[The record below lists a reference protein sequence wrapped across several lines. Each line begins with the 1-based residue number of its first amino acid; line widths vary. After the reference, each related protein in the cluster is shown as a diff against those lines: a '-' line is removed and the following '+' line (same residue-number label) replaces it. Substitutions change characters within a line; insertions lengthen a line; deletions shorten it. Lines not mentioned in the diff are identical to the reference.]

1 MKQPKLK
8 YHFHN
13 PNPPDKSA
21 EYILKILMQVNA
33 VKAENAVR
41 SAQEKIKNEN
51 QEVFAM
57 GRQINTAFEV
67 EHKFKG
73 TGKKETEENINTAIR
88 QLCIQY
94 INKVISRKRNGGE

>member
-33 VKAENAVR
+33 VKA
-41 SAQEKIKNEN
+41 AQEKNKNED
-51 QEVFAM
+51 
-57 GRQINTAFEV
+57 
-67 EHKFKG
+67 
-73 TGKKETEENINTAIR
+73 
-88 QLCIQY
+88 
-94 INKVISRKRNGGE
+94 

>member
-33 VKAENAVR
+33 VNAENAVT
-41 SAQEKIKNEN
+41 SAQEKLKMRIDYC
-51 QEVFAM
+51 
-57 GRQINTAFEV
+57 
-67 EHKFKG
+67 
-73 TGKKETEENINTAIR
+73 
-88 QLCIQY
+88 L
-94 INKVISRKRNGGE
+94 

>member
-33 VKAENAVR
+33 VKAENAVK
-41 SAQEKIKNEN
+41 SAQEKIKNEDWLLSLIRKYIIICFSFF
-51 QEVFAM
+51 V
-57 GRQINTAFEV
+57 INSN
-67 EHKFKG
+67 
-73 TGKKETEENINTAIR
+73 KEYESVTIIYILYPNISLISAIR
-88 QLCIQY
+88 FI
-94 INKVISRKRNGGE
+94 G

>member
-33 VKAENAVR
+33 VKAENAVK
-41 SAQEKIKNEN
+41 SAQEKIKNEDWLLSLIRKCIIICFSFF
-51 QEVFAM
+51 V
-57 GRQINTAFEV
+57 INSN
-67 EHKFKG
+67 
-73 TGKKETEENINTAIR
+73 KEYESVTIIYILYPNISLISAIR
-88 QLCIQY
+88 FI
-94 INKVISRKRNGGE
+94 G

>member
-33 VKAENAVR
+33 VKAENAVN
-41 SAQEKIKNEN
+41 SAQEKIKNFVRLTKIPNFTEMQLMRGLRLHEN
-51 QEVFAM
+51 F
-57 GRQINTAFEV
+57 
-67 EHKFKG
+67 
-73 TGKKETEENINTAIR
+73 
-88 QLCIQY
+88 
-94 INKVISRKRNGGE
+94 